1 MRLLGG
7 VDRETG
13 DVVLLADA
21 NGFIALAGVLRSPK
35 PTTMRLESAV
45 GRSAV
50 EPLVYLRLEIAAQ
63 LLSVSVSGDAVTL
76 RGARHDY
83 SRIASE
89 IEEFIEL
96 NDLEEP
102 GVLAWTPSAL
112 TGQAAGIRSSWASF
126 QMAATSRGVL

>member
-1 MRLLGG
+1 M
-7 VDRETG
+7 
-13 DVVLLADA
+13 VLLADA

-102 GVLAWTPSAL
+102 GVHMHIDTEATPTEPPLLASDSREL
-112 TGQAAGIRSSWASF
+112 ILAGLVRDD
-126 QMAATSRGVL
+126 VE